1 MRLPTR
7 QSGVALITVMLI
19 VAIAT
24 LVVVSMVDRQ
34 QLDIRRTGNLVFSDQ
49 ALEYAL
55 GAEAWAIGLLEQDAR
70 DNAVDHLGEDWA
82 TALAPIEVD
91 GGAIKAQI
99 IELSGRLN
107 PNNLVTLEQQVDSSA
122 QSRLLRLTQQL
133 EDVPENLAPAL
144 ADWIDTDMLA
154 SGRTGAEDNYYTALD
169 VPYRAANGPLADISE
184 LRLIRGMTKE
194 AYDALMPYLAFL
206 RRGSVINVNT
216 APEQVLMALGLDEAR
231 TAAIMQA
238 REDSPFNQ
246 IEDFVS
252 NPALQGLELDTTR
265 LGVKSRYFLVES
277 EAVIAGVHFKLKSLL
292 FRDDKGLVEVL
303 SRTQGVI

>member
-1 MRLPTR
+1 MRSPTR

-24 LVVVSMVDRQ
+24 LVAVSMVDRQ

-70 DNAVDHLGEDWA
+70 DNAVDYLGEDWA

-107 PNNLVTLEQQVDSSA
+107 PNNLVTLQQKVDASA
-122 QSRLLRLTQQL
+122 QSRLLRLIQQL
-133 EDVPENLAPAL
+133 EGVPESLTPAL
-144 ADWIDTDMLA
+144 VDWIDADMLA
-154 SGRTGAEDNYYTALD
+154 SGSTGAEDDYYTALD
-169 VPYRAANGPLADISE
+169 VPYRTANGPLADISE

-194 AYDALMPYLAFL
+194 AYDALLPYLAVL
-206 RRGSVINVNT
+206 PRDSVINVNT
-216 APEQVLMALGLDEAR
+216 APEPVLMALGLDAAR

-265 LGVKSRYFLVES
+265 LGVKSSYFLVES
-277 EAVIAGVHFKLKSLL
+277 EAVIADLHFKLRSLL
-292 FRDDKGLVEVL
+292 FRDDKGLIKVL